1 MTSRLGSKAC
11 FPLVQKD
18 EMRACSLQL
27 GRAHCGSSWR
37 PVGRG
42 CREIFQD
49 KEAGGWADG
58 GGGVYTLRT
67 AGDNEWQRLQDA
79 SFVPTKQQ
87 VMPQS
92 VHTPD
97 TQREPGP
104 KQTLGRDGR
113 PHLPFSIN
121 QPTIEDSP

>member
-1 MTSRLGSKAC
+1 MC
-11 FPLVQKD
+11 Q
-18 EMRACSLQL
+18 QL
-27 GRAHCGSSWR
+27 EARGW
-37 PVGRG
+37 G
-42 CREIFQD
+42 CREIFKD

-58 GGGVYTLRT
+58 GGRVYTLRT

-87 VMPQS
+87 VKPQS

-97 TQREPGP
+97 THREPSQ